1 MAECKWAPKF
11 VIEIRW
17 EGYSLNDSLNQLIVF
32 SIDEQRYALPL
43 STVERV
49 VRAVE
54 VTTLPKAPV
63 IVLGV
68 VNVQGRII
76 PVVNIRRRFGLQE
89 QEINLN
95 DHMVIACT
103 SKRNIAFLADNVSGV
118 IGIPEK
124 EVVKPEEILPGI
136 EYVKGIVKQDDG
148 MIHILDID
156 SILTLGEVKS
166 MDDWLE
172 EGTGGNK

>member
-1 MAECKWAPKF
+1 MN
-11 VIEIRW
+11 
-17 EGYSLNDSLNQLIVF
+17 SLDQLIVF

-49 VRAVE
+49 FRAVE
-54 VTTLPKAPV
+54 ITILPGALE
-63 IVLGV
+63 IVLGI

-89 QEINLN
+89 REIDPDDQL
-95 DHMVIACT
+95 VIANT
-103 SKRNIAFLADNVSGV
+103 SKRSIAFVADSVGGM
-118 IGIPEK
+118 IEIPEQ
-124 EVVKPEEILPGI
+124 EVVAAGEILPGM

-156 SILTLGEVKS
+156 SILSFGEVKS
-166 MDDWLE
+166 LDDAIE
-172 EGTGGNK
+172 KNIGDKK

>member
-1 MAECKWAPKF
+1 
-11 VIEIRW
+11 V
-17 EGYSLNDSLNQLIVF
+17 NDSLNQLIVF

-54 VTTLPKAPV
+54 VTLPPKAPD
-63 IVLGV
+63 IVMGV
-68 VNVQGRII
+68 VNVKGRII

-89 QEINLN
+89 KEIKPDDL
-95 DHMVIACT
+95 MVIAYT
-103 SKRNIAFLADNVSGV
+103 KKRNIALLADNVSGV

-124 EVVKPEEILPGI
+124 DAVASEEIFPGM

-148 MIHILDID
+148 VIFILDID
-156 SILTLGEVKS
+156 TILSFGEVIS
-166 MDDWLE
+166 LDDAIGE
-172 EGTGGNK
+172 RIGGGK

>member
-1 MAECKWAPKF
+1 M
-11 VIEIRW
+11 V
-17 EGYSLNDSLNQLIVF
+17 NDSLNQLIVF

-54 VTTLPKAPV
+54 VTTLPKAPD

-95 DHMVIACT
+95 DQLVIAYT
-103 SKRNIAFLADNVSGV
+103 PKRSIAFVADNVSGV
-118 IGIPEK
+118 IGIQEK
-124 EVVKPEEILPGI
+124 EVVAAEEILPGM

-156 SILTLGEVKS
+156 SILTFGEVKS
-166 MDDWLE
+166 LDDCLE
-172 EGTGGNK
+172 EDIGGKK